1 MSWNCLE
8 QTTSIAFVGHVDW
21 QLFIAHKLQPNEIFS
36 PPDFVSCMK
45 SVCPGTFLLSLL

>member
-21 QLFIAHKLQPNEIFS
+21 QLFIAHKLQPNEIFFS
-36 PPDFVSCMK
+36 PKFCQLHEKCVSWHI
-45 SVCPGTFLLSLL
+45 FA

>member
-21 QLFIAHKLQPNEIFS
+21 QLFIAHKLQPNEIFF
-36 PPDFVSCMK
+36 PPSFSQLHEKCVSWHI
-45 SVCPGTFLLSLL
+45 FA